1 MTLPSL
7 PLLANKIQ
15 SQFKLFPEDIGILTA
30 MYGIDTI
37 IAMNKG
43 ELGMAKGAIYEALV
57 FDSFSKA
64 GISVFYYAKASGL
77 EIDFVIC
84 YQGYSYLVEAKAKTG
99 NTKSSKTV
107 MAHPD
112 HYGVTKLLRIGDYKL
127 GEVNDILTIP
137 HYMSFLIGRG

>member
-1 MTLPSL
+1 MTTYTLYGVTVNTFGNYNSL
-7 PLLANKIQ
+7 FI
-15 SQFKLFPEDIGILTA
+15 SQVTIYYNVTVII
-30 MYGIDTI
+30 YGI
-37 IAMNKG
+37 
-43 ELGMAKGAIYEALV
+43 
-57 FDSFSKA
+57 F
-64 GISVFYYAKASGL
+64 

-84 YQGYSYLVEAKAKTG
+84 YQGCSYLVEAKAKTG

-137 HYMSFLIGRG
+137 HYMSFLIGKG